1 MQTAVLRNRERAGR
15 LALGLALVA
24 TLGLGGPG
32 QAEEWVPQTFGLEDK
47 RGSFFPEKEV
57 RPTPSES
64 FGVSL
69 DLVPQI
75 ALPEVDTKSL
85 LRQDEEKARVSG
97 EKVLRFGVGR
107 NVQAGIQDGNW
118 YQLANG
124 GSLWVMDVVSSGAL
138 GVRLHFKDFQL
149 PNGAQLAVYSP
160 SALDE
165 AGIKAL
171 EPRDRRA
178 AFYEEGHARREF
190 WSPTVQGE
198 RARVE
203 LYLPQGVATD
213 RLPFAIDRLQHH
225 YLDPVEKIT
234 KRAGNCHNDVSCHP
248 DWADVALS
256 VAGVGV
262 AGFDSLFCTGQLINN
277 FAQDFSPYFLTAAHC
292 LNTQFEA
299 QDSEFF
305 WGYQTASCGG
315 SPPSVGSVPSSVGA
329 SLVATNPA
337 SDFSLLMIEG
347 ALPNG
352 VFWSGWNAGTIDNGT
367 ASTAIHHPAG
377 DFKRISFAT
386 KTGASGCGGSGHV
399 QVNWTDAPTEPGS
412 SGSGIFRNDTQQ
424 LYGQLHCGPSSCGNE
439 TNDDYGSFAA
449 TFPRIQAAMN
459 GGSDDNSEPN
469 DSCGAP
475 RVAKKGTLTGRIV
488 KFEDPD
494 WYRIKVPKNKTL
506 RVTLTF
512 AHGDGDIDAKLY
524 RACNQNQVAEVN
536 SSANTEVLEFKN
548 TGKATNFTW
557 QVFLFSDTRNSYSMK
572 VEIASGK
579 PRRGDRIKPGA

>member
-1 MQTAVLRNRERAGR
+1 MQTAVVRNRERAGR

-32 QAEEWVPQTFGLEDK
+32 QAAEPGEWVPQTFGLEDK
-47 RGSFFPEKEV
+47 RGSFFPEKAV

-69 DLVPQI
+69 DLVPQV
-75 ALPEVDTKSL
+75 ALPEVDTKAL
-85 LRQDEEKARVSG
+85 LQQDEEKARVSG

-107 NVQAGIQDGNW
+107 NVQAGVQDGNW
-118 YQLANG
+118 YQVANG

-165 AGIKAL
+165 TGLKAL
-171 EPRDRRA
+171 EPGDRRVA
-178 AFYEEGHARREF
+178 LYEASHSRRDF
-190 WSPTVQGE
+190 WSPTVIGE

-203 LYLPQGVATD
+203 LYLPQGVTAEA
-213 RLPFAIDRLQHH
+213 LPFAIDRLQHH

-234 KRAGNCHNDVSCHP
+234 GKRAGNCHNDVSCHP
-248 DWADVALS
+248 DWTEVSLA
-256 VAGVGV
+256 VAGLGV

-277 FAQDFSPYFLTAAHC
+277 FSQDFTPYFLTANHC
-292 LNTQFEA
+292 LDNASEA
-299 QDSEFF
+299 QDTEIF
-305 WGYQTASCGG
+305 WGYQTAACGG
-315 SPPSVGSVPSSVGA
+315 TPPSLGSVPTSVGA
-329 SLVATNPA
+329 TLVATNPA
-337 SDFSLLMIEG
+337 SDFTLLMIEG
-347 ALPNG
+347 TLPNG
-352 VFWSGWNAGTIDNGT
+352 LFWAGWSAGTIDNGT

-377 DFKRISFAT
+377 DFKRISFGN

-399 QVNWTDAPTEPGS
+399 QIGWTDAPTEPGS

-424 LYGQLHCGPSSCGNE
+424 LFGQLHCGPSACGNE
-439 TNDDYGSFAA
+439 TNDDYGSFAT

-469 DSCGAP
+469 DSCGTP
-475 RVAKKGTLTGRIV
+475 RVAKKGTLTGRVV
-488 KFEDPD
+488 KYADTD

-506 RVTLTF
+506 KVTLTF

-524 RACNQNQVAEVN
+524 KTCGQAEVVHTN
-536 SSANTEVLEFKN
+536 GSSNTEVIEYKN
-548 TGKATNFTW
+548 TGKAANFTW
-557 QVFLFSDTRNSYSMK
+557 QVFLFSDTRNAYTMK
-572 VEIASGK
+572 VEI
-579 PRRGDRIKPGA
+579 R